1 MRAFA
6 IFVVLLLTPLAAAVS
21 DLSIYSEAKY
31 SSQDEAP
38 ILVEWFHGADDENK
52 VEELAKMDR
61 DGEITL
67 LHWRIGADVF
77 DRARYCPADLFFG
90 TAYLHRT

>member
-6 IFVVLLLTPLAAAVS
+6 PLVTILLATAVS

-52 VEELAKMDR
+52 VEELAQMDR
-61 DGEITL
+61 DGEITCF
-67 LHWRIGADVF
+67 IGALVLMKKEGLPD
-77 DRARYCPADLFFG
+77 DDANSS
-90 TAYLHRT
+90 

>member
-6 IFVVLLLTPLAAAVS
+6 ILVALLLTPLAAAIS

-38 ILVEWFHGADDENK
+38 VLVEWFHGADDDEK
-52 VEELAKMDR
+52 VEELAQMDR

-67 LHWRIGADVF
+67 LHWRTGADEEAVS
-77 DRARYCPADLFFG
+77 YTHLTLPTIL
-90 TAYLHRT
+90 LV

>member
-6 IFVVLLLTPLAAAVS
+6 ILVVLLLTPLAAAVS

-38 ILVEWFHGADDENK
+38 ILVEWFHGTDDENK

-61 DGEITL
+61 DVE
-67 LHWRIGADVF
+67 
-77 DRARYCPADLFFG
+77 
-90 TAYLHRT
+90 